1 LEVFVQTKKLA
12 VKANPESEPLRRA
25 DEYVPQTLTAWQS
38 ALLTVKILA
47 IMGAILLVIVLLGK
61 VSG

>member
-1 LEVFVQTKKLA
+1 MQTKKVA

-38 ALLTVKILA
+38 VWMTVKILA
-47 IMGAILLVIVLLGK
+47 VMGAILLVLLLLGK